1 MDIRAPSEEER
12 DLGACSH
19 REFLRVESSARRA
32 SLPGDTDRVGDGGDC
47 SSRHEALLPSP
58 HPTPPLQPPAFPEER
73 QPPVRARD
81 PTASAPTTKRGSTSH
96 EPKRVECCTIFFFYQ
111 MGGCSRGCKVTL
123 RRRRRASAV
132 CCTLAALSRP
142 QGIPRCPRKSWLC
155 SSTPRGANLK
165 TERSA
170 ALPPAVV
177 IHCYVRRASYDTGR
191 SQGSVRA
198 RLKRSA

>member
-47 SSRHEALLPSP
+47 SSRHEALLPP
-58 HPTPPLQPPAFPEER
+58 LPTPPLQPLRIPGGTPAARESER
-73 QPPVRARD
+73 SDRFGAHNEARILFSRTQKGRMLHD
-81 PTASAPTTKRGSTSH
+81 L
-96 EPKRVECCTIFFFYQ
+96 FFFSIKWE
-111 MGGCSRGCKVTL
+111 GVAGAARSRCAAT
-123 RRRRRASAV
+123 V

-170 ALPPAVV
+170 ALPPAGV

>member
-1 MDIRAPSEEER
+1 MHAVTGNSSGSRA
-12 DLGACSH
+12 
-19 REFLRVESSARRA
+19 ARGGPLCLVTLTA
-32 SLPGDTDRVGDGGDC
+32 WETAVTVPPDTRR
-47 SSRHEALLPSP
+47 SFPPPTPP
-58 HPTPPLQPPAFPEER
+58 HPTSPSAFPEER

>member
-1 MDIRAPSEEER
+1 MTLTAWETAVTVP
-12 DLGACSH
+12 
-19 REFLRVESSARRA
+19 
-32 SLPGDTDRVGDGGDC
+32 PDTRL
-47 SSRHEALLPSP
+47 SPPTPP
-58 HPTPPLQPPAFPEER
+58 HPTSPSAFPKER

-81 PTASAPTTKRGSTSH
+81 PTASAPTTKRGSFSH
-96 EPKRVECCTIFFFYQ
+96 EPKRVECCTIFFSIKWE
-111 MGGCSRGCKVTL
+111 GVAGAARSHCAAT
-123 RRRRRASAV
+123 V

>member
-1 MDIRAPSEEER
+1 MDIREPSEEER

-47 SSRHEALLPSP
+47 SSRHEALPPSP
-58 HPTPPLQPPAFPEER
+58 HPTPPAPRIPGGTPA
-73 QPPVRARD
+73 ARESGIR
-81 PTASAPTTKRGSTSH
+81 P
-96 EPKRVECCTIFFFYQ
+96 
-111 MGGCSRGCKVTL
+111 L
-123 RRRRRASAV
+123 RRPQRSADPFLTNRKGSNAARSFFSIKWEGVAGAARSRCAATV

-198 RLKRSA
+198 RLKKSA